1 MIERE
6 VSALQVL
13 TNSNNE
19 LTKTKNLTLITS
31 IKNPVEVDVK
41 VCVCMHECALVH
53 DPMQIIIRYIKF
65 L

>member
-13 TNSNNE
+13 TNNNNE
-19 LTKTKNLTLITS
+19 LTNLALIAS

-41 VCVCMHECALVH
+41 VCVHA
-53 DPMQIIIRYIKF
+53 
-65 L
+65 